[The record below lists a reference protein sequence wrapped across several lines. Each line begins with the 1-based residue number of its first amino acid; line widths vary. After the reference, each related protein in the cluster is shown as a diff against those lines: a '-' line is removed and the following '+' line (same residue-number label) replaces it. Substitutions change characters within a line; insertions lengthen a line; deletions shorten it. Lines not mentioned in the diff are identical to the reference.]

1 MHYLFCLLIFT
12 SFVSGITI
20 SGAVKDAETDRPLE
34 NVNIIVNDSDIGS
47 TTDKNGNFTIEDLQL
62 RDTQLSFSMIGYK
75 TFSKRFISKDKD
87 QEFLTISL
95 HKDPIQWKA
104 INVMGLIPSKHSPE
118 ITEIVETKKTNNTDQ
133 ETLSAL
139 LGNLHGIE
147 VQSAQEHGRN
157 VNVSIRGSSDFKP
170 GGYNNRVLLLLDGFH
185 ISYWASSALQSG
197 IQLNLGPDFWKP
209 DTLT

>member
-1 MHYLFCLLIFT
+1 MHYLFCLLILT

-34 NVNIIVNDSDIGS
+34 NVNVIVNDSDIGS

-147 VQSAQEHGRN
+147 VQSAHEHGRN
-157 VNVSIRGSSDFKP
+157 VNVSIRGSSD
-170 GGYNNRVLLLLDGFH
+170 
-185 ISYWASSALQSG
+185 
-197 IQLNLGPDFWKP
+197 
-209 DTLT
+209 

>member
-1 MHYLFCLLIFT
+1 MHYLFCLLILT

-95 HKDPIQWKA
+95 PVSYTHLTLPTKA
-104 INVMGLIPSKHSPE
+104 
-118 ITEIVETKKTNNTDQ
+118 
-133 ETLSAL
+133 
-139 LGNLHGIE
+139 
-147 VQSAQEHGRN
+147 
-157 VNVSIRGSSDFKP
+157 
-170 GGYNNRVLLLLDGFH
+170 
-185 ISYWASSALQSG
+185 
-197 IQLNLGPDFWKP
+197 
-209 DTLT
+209 